1 MAFTD
6 IEQRILD
13 RLDSFDLKINDLCDR
28 TARVEEKIT
37 NHLEHQQQKFNKT
50 TVIIGTM
57 IGIVGLIT
65 ALK

>member
-13 RLDSFDLKINDLCDR
+13 RLDSYDLKVDDLCDR
-28 TARVEEKIT
+28 VARVEGKIT
-37 NHLEHQQQKFNKT
+37 NHLEHQQAKFNKT
-50 TVIIGTM
+50 TVM
-57 IGIVGLIT
+57 IGIMIGVVGLIT

>member
-13 RLDSFDLKINDLCDR
+13 RLDIFDKKQDDLCER
-28 TARVEEKIT
+28 VARVEEKIT

-50 TVIIGTM
+50 SVIIGVM
-57 IGIVGLIT
+57 IGVVGLIT